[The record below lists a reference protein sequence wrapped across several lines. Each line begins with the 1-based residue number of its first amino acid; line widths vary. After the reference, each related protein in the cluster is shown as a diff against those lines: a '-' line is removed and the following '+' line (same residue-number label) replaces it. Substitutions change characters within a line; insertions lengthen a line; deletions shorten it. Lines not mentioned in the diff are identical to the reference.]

1 MSLAARAHWIFDM
14 DGTLTVAVHD
24 FAAIKRAL
32 GLPEDQPILEV
43 LAELPPSRSAPL
55 HARLVAIETDLA
67 RAARPAVGAAAS
79 LEALRARGC
88 RLGVLTRNTRALA
101 EVTLRAAGLW
111 GFFEPAVVLGNSLGG
126 LVAARVALERPE
138 RVLALALVSPAGAPM
153 TRGALADFLAPFDFA
168 DYGQALRFVDRFLAR
183 RSWLR
188 FPLAWGVRVRM
199 GRPGVRDLIARM
211 RADQFLEAG
220 ELAALAAPSLLYWGR
235 ADHILPPHHLD
246 FWRAHLPGVAVITPS
261 AIGHAPYLDDLDG
274 FAREVAAWARAAV
287 GEEDSA

>member
-1 MSLAARAHWIFDM
+1 MGLSDALMAAGERIAP
-14 DGTLTVAVHD
+14 
-24 FAAIKRAL
+24 AALRPL
-32 GLPEDQPILEV
+32 GFQSRRVTTSGGRLHLLEV
-43 LAELPPSRSAPL
+43 AGRGGPTLLLFHGLSSCGLDYAPL
-55 HARLVAIETDLA
+55 IHRLRGVFGRLVAVDLPGHGRSDVPA
-67 RAARPAVGAAAS
+67 GGMTPDAMRAM
-79 LEALRARGC
+79 LEEALD
-88 RLGVLTRNTRALA
+88 
-101 EVTLRAAGLW
+101 AAVP
-111 GFFEPAVVLGNSLGG
+111 EPAVVLGNSLGG